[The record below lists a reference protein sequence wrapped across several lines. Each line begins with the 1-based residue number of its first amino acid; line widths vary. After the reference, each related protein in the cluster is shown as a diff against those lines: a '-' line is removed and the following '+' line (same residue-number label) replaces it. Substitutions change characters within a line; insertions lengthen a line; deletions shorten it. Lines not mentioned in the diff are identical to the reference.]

1 MTNQMHTRIH
11 FGIALALTVLSF
23 AAGYWAR
30 DVVGPTKAQ
39 MEDQALVG
47 ILENVG
53 YASLLAKGDLSEL
66 RNMIDINLNGHIARV
81 VELQGTVKDERFEAS
96 KIRTLNAVARLW
108 DERPPF
114 EAVSDSTAEAK
125 DSHWYPEWREMTA
138 QNMKLLAWAKALCA
152 TTPELECATGP
163 IGK

>member
-1 MTNQMHTRIH
+1 MHIRTRTY
-11 FGIALALTVLSF
+11 FAIAVALTALGF
-23 AAGYWAR
+23 AAGYWTR
-30 DVVGPTKAQ
+30 DSVGPTKAQ

-53 YASLLAKGDLSEL
+53 YASFLAKGDLSEL

-81 VELQGTVKDERFEAS
+81 VEFQGAVKDERFEAS

-114 EAVSDSTAEAK
+114 EAVSDSIAEAK

-138 QNMKLLAWAKALCA
+138 QNKKLLAWAKAQCA
-152 TTPELECATGP
+152 NTPKLECATGP